1 VHLIKWRNII
11 LDFHD
16 LRNIRK
22 NTARGIAVSGL
33 RGGCVWGLVLSTVE
47 AAERDEGEDR
57 GGDGGEGRGEVG
69 REIEVEDGGDD
80 KENENGSSSD
90 DNNDDS
96 DSDDGSCREVKSAE
110 QGHAFQNS
118 SSSSGTALKGSTV
131 PTGSTVHVSNNR
143 NHHHHQKEK
152 RRKERLMV
160 DEEGM
165 RGVCQTFLSV
175 MGRSLSLE
183 SSVIYGLRRE
193 GGASE

>member
-47 AAERDEGEDR
+47 AAERDGGEDR
-57 GGDGGEGRGEVG
+57 GVDGGEGRGEVG
-69 REIEVEDGGDD
+69 REIEGEDGGDE

-96 DSDDGSCREVKSAE
+96 DSDDGSCRESKSAA

-118 SSSSGTALKGSTV
+118 SSSGSSTVTALKGST
-131 PTGSTVHVSNNR
+131 GSTVNVSNNR
-143 NHHHHQKEK
+143 HHIEQKK
-152 RRKERLMV
+152 KKRKEGLMV

-165 RGVCQTFLSV
+165 RGVCQNVLSV
-175 MGRSLSLE
+175 MGQSLSLE
-183 SSVIYGLRRE
+183 SMSSIIYGLRK
-193 GGASE
+193 